1 MGQKVHPHGLRLGI
15 IRDWDGRWYAGKR
28 EYAELLHEDLKI
40 RRFVKKRFYSAGVS
54 RIEIERAANQ
64 VRITIHTARPGM
76 VIGKGGQKLMPYGTS
91 WKLYRKTGT
100 GEHCRSEIS

>member
-64 VRITIHTARPGM
+64 VRITIHTARSEGHR
-76 VIGKGGQKLMPYGTS
+76 KGGQEADAYGTS
-91 WKLYRKTGT
+91 WKLVPENGYR
-100 GEHCRSEIS
+100 